1 MAERMRVMYYLVQY
15 EGSSVYEPAEGGYY
29 IPILEESAVST
40 CKYGYKH
47 ALRAFKQAVED
58 MTEIYGKPDVLTKK
72 YAHWTTCDGDV
83 ELHIENERRVGCHE
97 VKYYGYC

>member
-1 MAERMRVMYYLVQY
+1 MNKYYLVQY
-15 EGSSVYEPAEGGYY
+15 YGGAVYEPAEGGYY
-29 IPILEESAVST
+29 VPILEESGVST

-58 MTEIYGKPDVLTKK
+58 MTKMYGEPDVLTKK
-72 YAHWTTCDGDV
+72 YAHWTTGRYIGDDV
-83 ELHIENERRVGCHE
+83 ELHVENEHRVGCHE